1 MFLKKFPEN
10 LLIKKIKI
18 SGPFISV
25 YVPEDELENFQQKYQ
40 GLIKRYSVLSIGEG
54 MMHDYAHYT
63 HNKNL
68 SFFTGKK
75 SDEKN
80 EHFHFILPAIAN
92 EANLN
97 TFLSFFED
105 KDLSHEQKQA
115 LLKEFREYS
124 TTPSLKTSLE
134 QINSY
139 KYTLYALLYKD
150 PYLTKIM
157 PLFSEFVRKLEPYLG
172 DNPDEPVNIDPSIKL
187 KVGGHQVSARDADLN
202 LSLFI
207 NHIEILSSLSDI
219 IEKLEKQGKEAV
231 SSDTINELNQ
241 LFESASKKPLPN
253 FSAAPYLFNEMV
265 AHFPFLDGNLNNLYL
280 MLKQQ
285 LESTLE
291 TDQLVFNPQVINLP
305 SEDIAYTQ
313 AIFFLSKQGNIGLQ
327 IMDTMARLQ
336 EGKKSLNPYWINSGS
351 KLQGIV
357 NAVLSLEKT
366 GDDLKQM
373 ALDPHSELY
382 LALNKQRLLPL
393 TFLGSF
399 AVNKS
404 KTLIKVE
411 DEITHSPT
419 CS

>member
-1 MFLKKFPEN
+1 
-10 LLIKKIKI
+10 
-18 SGPFISV
+18 
-25 YVPEDELENFQQKYQ
+25 
-40 GLIKRYSVLSIGEG
+40 
-54 MMHDYAHYT
+54 
-63 HNKNL
+63 
-68 SFFTGKK
+68 
-75 SDEKN
+75 
-80 EHFHFILPAIAN
+80 
-92 EANLN
+92 
-97 TFLSFFED
+97 
-105 KDLSHEQKQA
+105 
-115 LLKEFREYS
+115 
-124 TTPSLKTSLE
+124 
-134 QINSY
+134 
-139 KYTLYALLYKD
+139 
-150 PYLTKIM
+150 
-157 PLFSEFVRKLEPYLG
+157 
-172 DNPDEPVNIDPSIKL
+172 
-187 KVGGHQVSARDADLN
+187 
-202 LSLFI
+202 
-207 NHIEILSSLSDI
+207 
-219 IEKLEKQGKEAV
+219 
-231 SSDTINELNQ
+231 
-241 LFESASKKPLPN
+241 
-253 FSAAPYLFNEMV
+253 
-265 AHFPFLDGNLNNLYL
+265 